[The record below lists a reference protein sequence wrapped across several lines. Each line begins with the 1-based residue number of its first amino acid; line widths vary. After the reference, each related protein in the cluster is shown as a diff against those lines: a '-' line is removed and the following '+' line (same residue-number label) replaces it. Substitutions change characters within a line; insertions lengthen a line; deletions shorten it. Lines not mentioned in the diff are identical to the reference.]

1 MTSWG
6 GVHFDGEAR
15 SLVKHQRQK
24 FSNIFTR
31 NQFVGSSLFTSNRKE
46 QGYSVLLSWV
56 MEQMDKHGVLVLAP
70 N

>member
-46 QGYSVLLSWV
+46 QGYSVLRKRDVSTV
-56 MEQMDKHGVLVLAP
+56 IDFSTVR
-70 N
+70 